1 MDDIDSA
8 GVYFL
13 SVEEFES
20 RLPARIR
27 GAADAREAEGNG
39 CTAAPQAA
47 ADPGNADD
55 PGAAPWRKPASV
67 RSDE

>member
-20 RLPARIR
+20 RSPARIR
-27 GAADAREAEGNG
+27 GDADVRKPEGN
-39 CTAAPQAA
+39 CRTAAPQAV

-55 PGAAPWRKPASV
+55 PGSAPWKMPARV

>member
-20 RLPARIR
+20 RSPARIR
-27 GAADAREAEGNG
+27 GDTDARDAEDQRAVDSTNSAI
-39 CTAAPQAA
+39 TAPNSSPQ
-47 ADPGNADD
+47 
-55 PGAAPWRKPASV
+55 S
-67 RSDE
+67 S